1 MSVIH
6 IRANGDANQVLHLV
20 RSAIDGEI
28 AKLELGV
35 QLAQKRLLPFEQKYG
50 VTSKQFAVEMTAEDL
65 AGGDDEYVC
74 WAGEYRLMERLQ
86 AKLQRLQEVEYS
98 DSELFQS
105 NQISG

>member
-1 MSVIH
+1 MPDRCFVWCARPST
-6 IRANGDANQVLHLV
+6 V
-20 RSAIDGEI
+20 RLPGWS
-28 AKLELGV
+28 LGL

-50 VTSKQFAVEMTAEDL
+50 VTSTQFAAEMTAEDL
-65 AGGDDEYVC
+65 AGGDDEYVR

-98 DSELFQS
+98 DPELFQL